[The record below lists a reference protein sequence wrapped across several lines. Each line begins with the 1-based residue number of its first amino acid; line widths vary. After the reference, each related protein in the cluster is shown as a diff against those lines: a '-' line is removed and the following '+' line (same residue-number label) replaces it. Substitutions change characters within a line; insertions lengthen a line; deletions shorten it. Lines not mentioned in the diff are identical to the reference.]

1 MSNTGVNILIIHSP
15 NKSPDAPAQRH
26 KPFVKGNTTATM
38 KLCALLSLC
47 VLFAIGLDGN
57 VAAGQKPAKPFICQ
71 HVNHNT
77 PGNCQMSNLGPN
89 CDYCYE
95 EAEIPQV
102 STTWGKCKQYDATP
116 GTCRSQGYP
125 VCCHS
130 PLFSEPNKLRLAFW
144 NKPGTI
150 CASLPVGNVPCPDN
164 GNPIIG
170 AVMEYRDRQRKFR
183 ESRQENR
190 EKERERQVLRNPF
203 YRPELMEVNIRN
215 KVYFFT
221 WRPSTTKKPSTVLP
235 WSCHGRR

>member
-1 MSNTGVNILIIHSP
+1 
-15 NKSPDAPAQRH
+15 
-26 KPFVKGNTTATM
+26 M

-150 CASLPVGNVPCPDN
+150 CASLPVGNVPCPD
-164 GNPIIG
+164 
-170 AVMEYRDRQRKFR
+170 
-183 ESRQENR
+183 
-190 EKERERQVLRNPF
+190 
-203 YRPELMEVNIRN
+203 
-215 KVYFFT
+215 VYTAAAAFAA
-221 WRPSTTKKPSTVLP
+221 
-235 WSCHGRR
+235 